1 MVGVCYDRSVSPWFK
16 MPARVET
23 MQRAR
28 SEDACQA
35 FAGARCALTLLAH
48 EVGLRP
54 EERELVETSL
64 AQISRAERVL
74 SRVHP

>member
-1 MVGVCYDRSVSPWFK
+1 MLGVCYDQSVSPWFK

-35 FAGARCALTLLAH
+35 LAGAGCALTLLAH

-64 AQISRAERVL
+64 ARISRAERVL
-74 SRVHP
+74 SQVLP